1 MIMLDFGK
9 QESDRLFFISVVV
22 VVFGRLSGI
31 FLMLMFATPSV
42 KDILDE
48 YQERKIIHKCAFESM
63 MSIHMLINFGI
74 NLRIYVF
81 FV

>member
-22 VVFGRLSGI
+22 VGFDRLSGI
-31 FLMLMFATPSV
+31 SLMLMFATPSV

-48 YQERKIIHKCAFESM
+48 YQERKIIHKCAFGSM
-63 MSIHMLINFGI
+63 MSIHILINFGI